1 MIKDERFNLCDKD
14 GNLKDVPKLNLNYG
28 GRFDKLIDTNNGFKF
43 ANDCND
49 AQVMIVINFI
59 SISKISDKDKR
70 TLIQQ
75 FLLNWLCI
83 NTIKISIDSLKG
95 C

>member
-1 MIKDERFNLCDKD
+1 MNNKFNLFDKD
-14 GNLKDVPKLNLNYG
+14 GNLKDVTNYNITRG

-43 ANDCND
+43 AHDCTD
-49 AQVMIVINFI
+49 SEIMIVIKYI
-59 SISKISDKDKR
+59 CSSKISDKDKR

-83 NTIKISIDSLKG
+83 NTIKISIDSLKED
-95 C
+95 